1 MIIVILLMGRSFKE
15 RIQET
20 EEAHGLLNNHLQT
33 NVQVIKNL
41 QSCCT
46 CFGTKSWIQMFWLE
60 TSHFK
65 SFYSVQEISDLDDHI
80 AILKYDF
87 KKMSQAIT
95 FSPCGLV
102 QESSGGK
109 EATFEGCRDQ
119 ACQSVS
125 PTKY

>member
-1 MIIVILLMGRSFKE
+1 MGRSFKE

-41 QSCCT
+41 QSCCS
-46 CFGTKSWIQMFWLE
+46 CFGTTSWIKKFWLE

-65 SFYSVQEISDLDDHI
+65 SSYSVQEISDLDEHI

-87 KKMSQAIT
+87 KKMSPAII
-95 FSPCGLV
+95 FPPCGLV

-119 ACQSVS
+119 TCQSVS